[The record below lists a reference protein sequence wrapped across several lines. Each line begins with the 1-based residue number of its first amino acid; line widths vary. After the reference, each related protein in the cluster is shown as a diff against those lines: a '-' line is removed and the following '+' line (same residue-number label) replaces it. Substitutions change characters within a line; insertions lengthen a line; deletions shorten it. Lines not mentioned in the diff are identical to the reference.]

1 MMVETGTVRHF
12 EGLLQEMIGLS
23 SASVGAS
30 VIRHALARRM
40 AARALPDLHA
50 YWTYLKEHR
59 DERQELID
67 CVVVP

>member
-50 YWTYLKEHR
+50 PTGPISR
-59 DERQELID
+59 SIGTSARS
-67 CVVVP
+67 

>member
-30 VIRHALARRM
+30 VIRHALARWRRS
-40 AARALPDLHA
+40 AKSTGR
-50 YWTYLKEHR
+50 E
-59 DERQELID
+59 
-67 CVVVP
+67 